1 MEERAR
7 INVKNIISII
17 ILLIVIIIGAVIY
30 SKYNYN
36 NFTKKRQRRGE
47 DLLFSRRKYKIF

>member
-36 NFTKKRQRRGE
+36 NFTKNVREEGRPPFLETQ
-47 DLLFSRRKYKIF
+47 I